1 MWVPFAVIAAAILLP
16 IMYVIL
22 TYNTLV
28 ALRNHIRDAWGN
40 IDTELKRRYDLIPNL
55 VATVKGY
62 AAHEKEIFERVTQLR
77 TQCMAS
83 EGAVNKQA
91 DESQLVDALQKLL
104 AVVVNNPTEL
114 DKETASWGWWMI
126 RQTQSLYLSV
136 SRRTLERSRNLSN
149 SIGNSQQL
157 HISPTSP
164 HHLNPNWQSFLRPAH
179 RQNDNRIASQTEYGC
194 IARTCNKVH
203 SGIASSST

>member
-1 MWVPFAVIAAAILLP
+1 MWVPYAIVATAILLP
-16 IMYVIL
+16 IMYIIL

-83 EGAVNKQA
+83 EETVKKQA

-104 AVVVNNPTEL
+104 AVVENYPKLKSDRNFLKLQQELVNTE
-114 DKETASWGWWMI
+114 DRIQAARRFFNGNVRDYRNKCETFPSSIIA
-126 RQTQSLYLSV
+126 
-136 SRRTLERSRNLSN
+136 N
-149 SIGNSQQL
+149 SFGFQPEDYFNV
-157 HISPTSP
+157 H
-164 HHLNPNWQSFLRPAH
+164 PAV
-179 RQNDNRIASQTEYGC
+179 REVPDADFG
-194 IARTCNKVH
+194 
-203 SGIASSST
+203 

>member
-1 MWVPFAVIAAAILLP
+1 MWPVFAVIAAVIFVPIL
-16 IMYVIL
+16 YVIL

-77 TQCMAS
+77 TQCMAGERS
-83 EGAVNKQA
+83 VQTQA

-104 AVVVNNPTEL
+104 AVVENYPQLKSDQNFLKLQQELTNTE
-114 DKETASWGWWMI
+114 
-126 RQTQSLYLSV
+126 
-136 SRRTLERSRNLSN
+136 
-149 SIGNSQQL
+149 
-157 HISPTSP
+157 
-164 HHLNPNWQSFLRPAH
+164 
-179 RQNDNRIASQTEYGC
+179 NRIQAARRFYNGNVRDYKNKCQMFPSSIIAGAFGFESQDYF
-194 IARTCNKVH
+194 NVH
-203 SGIASSST
+203 HSVREVHDADFG

>member
-1 MWVPFAVIAAAILLP
+1 MWVPYAVVAAVILLP
-16 IMYVIL
+16 IVYVIL

-83 EGAVNKQA
+83 EGAVQKQVA
-91 DESQLVDALQKLL
+91 DENQLVDALQKML
-104 AVVVNNPTEL
+104 AVVENYPQLKSDRNFLKLQQELVNTE
-114 DKETASWGWWMI
+114 DRIQAARRFFNGNVRDYRNKCETFPS
-126 RQTQSLYLSV
+126 
-136 SRRTLERSRNLSN
+136 
-149 SIGNSQQL
+149 SI
-157 HISPTSP
+157 
-164 HHLNPNWQSFLRPAH
+164 
-179 RQNDNRIASQTEYGC
+179 
-194 IARTCNKVH
+194 
-203 SGIASSST
+203 IASSFGFQLQDYFNVHPSVREVPVADFG